1 MLMSMPIIFPRALVQ
16 TLLAGAQDAPDAQR
30 LGLLCGADLT
40 HARVHW
46 ATVGEPLDML
56 LTRHAD
62 ALATLITHP
71 DTPPVPTAADRAQP
85 RPPSQLLIIAS
96 LQTRGVLEMRAF
108 DNTATDDNGLPITL
122 F

>member
-16 TLLAGAQDAPDAQR
+16 TLLAGAQDVPDRQR
-30 LGLLCGADLT
+30 IGLLCGTDLT

-46 ATVGEPLDML
+46 ATDNEPLNML

-71 DTPPVPTAADRAQP
+71 DTPPIPTAADQAQP

-108 DNTATDDNGLPITL
+108 DHSVTDDNGLPITL